1 MLRVALTIILIF
13 VVPLA
18 IACLFQHLNDSR
30 KERERL
36 RREWRARLRAKELEL
51 GRRLSLEEIQAW
63 LVAEWFKERIQNA
76 RHFAREIQ
84 FDLLKRQY

>member
-1 MLRVALTIILIF
+1 MLRLALTAILIF

-18 IACLFQHLNDSR
+18 IACFFQHLKDSW

-36 RREWRARLRAKELEL
+36 QREWRARLRAKELEL

-63 LVAEWFKERIQNA
+63 LEAEWFRERIQNL
-76 RHFAREIQ
+76 RDFVREIR
-84 FDLLKRQY
+84 FNLLKRQY